1 MPWIDDRG
9 VSVAHHRPIPQS
21 VESPKEQICSR
32 CGAERRVFS
41 KFRFCLSPFTLVLCG
56 AHDAHDAH
64 GIRCCVTVG

>member
-32 CGAERRVFS
+32 CGAERRVFILEDRWQS
-41 KFRFCLSPFTLVLCG
+41 DWWFLADGRKDYCEKT
-56 AHDAHDAH
+56 
-64 GIRCCVTVG
+64 